1 MSSENRSSSAALLG
15 TIIMIVGIL
24 WMTLSGLCSALV
36 LVGEVFDGDPG
47 GILQG
52 VGIVTIVGGVSL
64 LIGTLIWRGG
74 KALRGRR

>member
-64 LIGTLIWRGG
+64 LIGALIWRGG